1 MNSSALYSSNA
12 LFWVTLKSLAFVFA
26 LSVAIFCASAGYG
39 LLGVLLQAMSSGSSI
54 GLAEFS
60 THTGLT
66 ATFFVFAGL
75 GAYLAKKC
83 W

>member
-1 MNSSALYSSNA
+1 MNCSALYSSNA
-12 LFWVTLKSLAFVFA
+12 LVRVTLKSLAFVCV
-26 LSVAIFCASAGYG
+26 LSVAIFSASAGYG
-39 LLGVLLQAMSSGSSI
+39 LLRVLLQAMSSGSSI

-60 THTGLT
+60 THSGLT
-66 ATFFVFAGL
+66 VVFFVLAGF